1 MTTKHEWGGRR
12 NGAGRPLIKDKPKR
26 RHNVTL
32 DEKVTEYLR
41 KIGNGNLSA
50 GIEIAAEF
58 HKTHSS

>member
-1 MTTKHEWGGRR
+1 MKKKSEWGGRR

-32 DEKVTEYLR
+32 DESTVEYLR
-41 KIGNGNLSA
+41 KVGCGNLSA

-58 HKTHSS
+58 HKSHSS